1 MKMFIKLN
9 NTKNT
14 RSLSDL
20 INKDGLSIKKHYL
33 IRSDALN
40 KLSDQDKDVL
50 KNTFHLKRVID
61 LRCETETK
69 NSPDVKIEGVK
80 LYLNPILPANRV
92 GVTKKGND
100 EDDFKDFIEA
110 IYASGVSSSMDFMT
124 KVYQI
129 GRAHV

>member
-1 MKMFIKLN
+1 MIISIWFIALLN
-9 NTKNT
+9 YIT
-14 RSLSDL
+14 
-20 INKDGLSIKKHYL
+20 I
-33 IRSDALN
+33 LN
-40 KLSDQDKDVL
+40 ST

-124 KVYQI
+124 KVYREI
-129 GRAHV
+129 VTEDFFIVSYFR